1 MKKCLSVLL
10 AGALTAAMGMTA
22 FALEIDGETDQLVIG
37 QEEEEEIQLAGAL
50 LTPGE
55 SYTFPLSVTVDG
67 VTMELTEELLDEED
81 WRIRLEENY
90 GAEAVASCRVEE
102 DGGDYS
108 LQLTLK
114 GGYPVEQTEAKY
126 TLTLTD
132 RKSRDTLLETEVE
145 FTCGYGQ
152 MADEEIEAL
161 DEGDSIEITAE
172 TPVLTAGQ
180 LETIGELNRYNAVLV
195 EGEGWSYLANTYGH
209 EGLNFY
215 YDTKPVEAML
225 EQFAD
230 DQMKFLNFPAQPDF
244 GRLEELRIDMSEDA
258 EDYDGQFYAYR
269 LLGDKLLTLKCTYD
283 EDTEELVLRTRS
295 LGQFVIT
302 DHQIPNGTTV
312 SGQPAGQQPAAP
324 SSPEQGAEGGS
335 QDESRPNPETGAGDG
350 IAAAAA
356 VMLLSGGAALA
367 LRKK

>member
-126 TLTLTD
+126 TLTLT
-132 RKSRDTLLETEVE
+132 
-145 FTCGYGQ
+145 
-152 MADEEIEAL
+152 
-161 DEGDSIEITAE
+161 TAAAAIPSPA
-172 TPVLTAGQ
+172 PV
-180 LETIGELNRYNAVLV
+180 
-195 EGEGWSYLANTYGH
+195 S
-209 EGLNFY
+209 GL
-215 YDTKPVEAML
+215 
-225 EQFAD
+225 
-230 DQMKFLNFPAQPDF
+230 
-244 GRLEELRIDMSEDA
+244 GRLSSWL
-258 EDYDGQFYAYR
+258 
-269 LLGDKLLTLKCTYD
+269 
-283 EDTEELVLRTRS
+283 
-295 LGQFVIT
+295 
-302 DHQIPNGTTV
+302 P
-312 SGQPAGQQPAAP
+312 P
-324 SSPEQGAEGGS
+324 SSPCSGEEGAEGC
-335 QDESRPNPETGAGDG
+335 
-350 IAAAAA
+350 
-356 VMLLSGGAALA
+356 
-367 LRKK
+367 